1 MPRLSDQRKSERRE
15 IVAFFGALC
24 LFLSAVEYLFPKP
37 VPFLRLGLANLPLII
52 GLTFLRPGDLAV
64 VLALKVLG
72 QALVNG
78 TLASYVFLF
87 SLAGS
92 TVSVLVMAATY
103 RWGGAPCQS
112 RRRISCGGVGQLSR
126 SGDPVDNRGVRP
138 LRTIDRPAFCGHRDG
153 NRVDYRGFRP
163 GVFPEINLVGRGK
176 KKVYRRKSGV

>member
-1 MPRLSDQRKSERRE
+1 
-15 IVAFFGALC
+15 
-24 LFLSAVEYLFPKP
+24 
-37 VPFLRLGLANLPLII
+37 LGLANLPLII

-103 RWGGAPCQS
+103 HWGGRHVSLVGVSLAGAWASSLVQVILSITVVFGPSARLIAPLFVGTGTATGLIIGIFARAFS
-112 RRRISCGGVGQLSR
+112 RKSTWLAGVKKR
-126 SGDPVDNRGVRP
+126 Y
-138 LRTIDRPAFCGHRDG
+138 ADG
-153 NRVDYRGFRP
+153 NRGFD
-163 GVFPEINLVGRGK
+163 GT
-176 KKVYRRKSGV
+176 